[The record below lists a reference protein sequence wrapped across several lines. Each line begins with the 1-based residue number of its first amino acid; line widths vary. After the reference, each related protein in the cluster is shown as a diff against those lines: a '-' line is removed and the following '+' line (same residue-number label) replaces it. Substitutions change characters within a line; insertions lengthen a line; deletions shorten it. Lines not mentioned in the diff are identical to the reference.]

1 MRYNHFKNADADIS
15 ALTVGTWGIAG
26 ANSAGVTWGN
36 VDTEESIAAIRQMI
50 DNGVNMVDTAPIY
63 GDGHS
68 ETVVGQALKDGYR
81 EKVYLATKFGSY
93 ISHYTGKS
101 VRDNKYNSVEREI
114 DESLARLQTDYIDF
128 YIMHWPDE
136 NTPIEETMAVCNML
150 KKKGKIRYIGMSNSS
165 KELIQEAQKYAK
177 IDVIQ
182 PPFSIVNQS
191 ERELMEWAETQG
203 IGTMTYGSLGGGILT
218 GAIRELPKPDPKDM
232 RQVFYPFF
240 KEPVFSNVMELLK
253 TLDKIAEAH
262 NVPVAQVSINWSTQ
276 KSFVGT
282 ALTGVNTPAQADEN
296 CSAFE
301 VAKDRIVE
309 QPRIIS
315 GAIID
320 DYMKMAALSELNMH
334 FVNSH
339 FIHPDDLLDED
350 RGAALGWEKMKS
362 NLAEYMDWLVDSAPS
377 LRQLTGSE
385 LSGAIQRYGAVTFT
399 KTVTEQSIELKL
411 KNFYDEAY
419 FMVRINEG
427 TPGEVSGGKLTHLTG
442 NLYLLQAKEP
452 TVTIEKL
459 ED

>member
-1 MRYNHFKNADADIS
+1 MRYKHFKNADADIS

-26 ANSAGVTWGN
+26 ANSAGVTWGD

-218 GAIRELPKPDPKDM
+218 GAIRELPKPDPIFNLSISLSINAISSLFNCHSNAL
-232 RQVFYPFF
+232 QFSSACAGVLT
-240 KEPVFSNVMELLK
+240 PVNAVPTKLFWVLQLMDTCATGTLCASAILSNVFNNSI
-253 TLDKIAEAH
+253 TL
-262 NVPVAQVSINWSTQ
+262 
-276 KSFVGT
+276 
-282 ALTGVNTPAQADEN
+282 EN
-296 CSAFE
+296 
-301 VAKDRIVE
+301 
-309 QPRIIS
+309 
-315 GAIID
+315 
-320 DYMKMAALSELNMH
+320 
-334 FVNSH
+334 
-339 FIHPDDLLDED
+339 
-350 RGAALGWEKMKS
+350 
-362 NLAEYMDWLVDSAPS
+362 
-377 LRQLTGSE
+377 TGS
-385 LSGAIQRYGAVTFT
+385 
-399 KTVTEQSIELKL
+399 L
-411 KNFYDEAY
+411 KN
-419 FMVRINEG
+419 G
-427 TPGEVSGGKLTHLTG
+427 
-442 NLYLLQAKEP
+442 
-452 TVTIEKL
+452 
-459 ED
+459 

>member
-1 MRYNHFKNADADIS
+1 MRYKHFKNADADIS

-150 KKKGKIRYIGMSNSS
+150 KEKGKIRYIGMSNSS

-182 PPFSIVNQS
+182 PPFSI
-191 ERELMEWAETQG
+191 
-203 IGTMTYGSLGGGILT
+203 GILT

-301 VAKDRIVE
+301 WQLNNEEIALIDSEIV
-309 QPRIIS
+309 R
-315 GAIID
+315 
-320 DYMKMAALSELNMH
+320 LN
-334 FVNSH
+334 
-339 FIHPDDLLDED
+339 I
-350 RGAALGWEKMKS
+350 G
-362 NLAEYMDWLVDSAPS
+362 
-377 LRQLTGSE
+377 
-385 LSGAIQRYGAVTFT
+385 
-399 KTVTEQSIELKL
+399 
-411 KNFYDEAY
+411 
-419 FMVRINEG
+419 
-427 TPGEVSGGKLTHLTG
+427 
-442 NLYLLQAKEP
+442 
-452 TVTIEKL
+452 
-459 ED
+459 